1 MCTSQRAE
9 DRRTEHA
16 VWIRS
21 TGLEFAITH
30 NDMQRERIL
39 QHEQLRAQDITAAA
53 EQLAFLTN
61 MAEKLGVAKVGFD
74 APPVTVTVVVA
85 PPPPSASPIIDV
97 DPGRSDEHNS
107 ENAAD
112 DGPVLE
118 LWAVA
123 LIAVGGAAA
132 LLCLGACCICRRR
145 RGACAAIAATRCKR
159 PSVESC
165 REPRVSSQLESPVA
179 TVRL

>member
-1 MCTSQRAE
+1 MIVSAE
-9 DRRTEHA
+9 QMT
-16 VWIRS
+16 
-21 TGLEFAITH
+21 LEDLGDDKVQATIV
-30 NDMQRERIL
+30 QAEGGPAA
-39 QHEQLRAQDITAAA
+39 EDITAAA

-165 REPRVSSQLESPVA
+165 RDCG
-179 TVRL
+179 